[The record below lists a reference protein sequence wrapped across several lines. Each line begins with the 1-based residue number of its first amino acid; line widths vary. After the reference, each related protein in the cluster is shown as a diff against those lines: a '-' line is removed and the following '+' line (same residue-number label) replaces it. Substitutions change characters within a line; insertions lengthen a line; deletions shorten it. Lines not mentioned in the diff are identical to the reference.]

1 MLGGEIAG
9 KSRPRAIR
17 HGDRDG
23 KQLAC
28 EVGPAVQNRPE
39 RRIEQMPV
47 ALPEKVRPGAVVR
60 IMAELQRNLPDLE
73 VKLLCQEP
81 RGRGGPLALAPALL
95 IGGGAPGGAQA
106 ARR

>member
-9 KSRPRAIR
+9 KSRARAIR

-60 IMAELQRNLPDLE
+60 IMAELQRNLPELE
-73 VKLLCQEP
+73 VKLLCQERRGNLRQRTP
-81 RGRGGPLALAPALL
+81 GPSPAIGGRGPE
-95 IGGGAPGGAQA
+95 
-106 ARR
+106 R